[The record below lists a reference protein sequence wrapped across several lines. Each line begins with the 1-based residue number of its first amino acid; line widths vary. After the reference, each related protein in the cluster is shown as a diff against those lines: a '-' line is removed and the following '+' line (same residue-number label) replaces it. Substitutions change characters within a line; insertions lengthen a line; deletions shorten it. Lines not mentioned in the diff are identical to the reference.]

1 MRVLMLSTDSKIF
14 EKDSAVR
21 ARMIEY
27 GRLCEELHIIIFR
40 ARIKNQESRIKISDN
55 VFIYSTNSLS
65 RWLYIFDAYKI
76 AKRINHDSLFMT
88 HDFLVTCQNPFE
100 TGFAG
105 WRVSRALGAR
115 LELQVHTDFMSHY
128 FAAENIKNKIRV
140 MVAKFL
146 LPKADCVRVVSERIK
161 KSISGFT
168 NAPIAVLPIF
178 TDVQKFK
185 NADGS
190 RVRAEFPQFEKIVLV
205 VSRLEPEKNVAR
217 AIEVF
222 EKIIKTYP
230 KAGLLVV
237 GDGSERKN
245 LKSQISNLKLEDSAI
260 FVGSQKEI
268 ASYYAAADVYLHTS
282 FYEGY
287 GLSLVEAYR
296 AGLPIVTTDVGIA
309 GDVVSGDGVFICS
322 VGNSICLADS
332 LSAALSS
339 GGRFTRASNEISKE
353 EYLRVYK
360 KQWESCAIYL

>member
-1 MRVLMLSTDSKIF
+1 MNILMISTDAKIF

-21 ARMIEY
+21 ARMVEY
-27 GRLCEELHIIIFR
+27 GTLAARLDIIMLSKNKIKRDVLSSTVTAYSTGSRSRFR
-40 ARIKNQESRIKISDN
+40 ALFRAIRIGKHVGGID
-55 VFIYSTNSLS
+55 
-65 RWLYIFDAYKI
+65 
-76 AKRINHDSLFMT
+76 
-88 HDFLVTCQNPFE
+88 LVTVQDPFE
-100 TGFAG
+100 TGFVG
-105 WRVSRALGAR
+105 WRISRALGAR
-115 LELQVHTDFMSHY
+115 LELQVHTDFMSPC

-140 MVAKFL
+140 MIAKFL

-168 NAPIAVLPIF
+168 HAPIAVLPIF

-190 RVRAEFPQFEKIVLV
+190 RVRAQFPQFEKIVLV
-205 VSRLEPEKNVAR
+205 VSRLEPEKNVVQ

-222 EKIIKTYP
+222 AKIIKTYP

-245 LKSQISNLKLEDSAI
+245 LKSQISNLKLEDSVI
-260 FVGSQKEI
+260 FVGSQKEV
-268 ASYYAAADVYLHTS
+268 ASYYAAADVYLHAS

-296 AGLPIVTTDVGIA
+296 AGLPVVTTDVGIA
-309 GDVVSGDGVFICS
+309 GSVVSGDGVFICS
-322 VGNSICLADS
+322 VGNADCLADA
-332 LSAALSS
+332 LLAALLS
-339 GGRFTRASNEISKE
+339 GGRFIRTLSEISKE

-360 KQWESCAIYL
+360 KQWESCAIYS